1 LDLSPIRIDGGEG
14 MHARTR
20 LDEFTYGGRAKGKEG
35 PKLLS
40 EGLGRKRRGSFE
52 EGVREVIAE
61 GSFIIN

>member
-1 LDLSPIRIDGGEG
+1 